1 MDPKPSDPM
10 HTQYDLLSNVFL
22 DTTTASTSSSGTGP
36 GKSKRNPAPGEKNQ
50 MSWKIHVRAGH
61 AGGNA
66 NGNGETENRGEK
78 WFELQDL
85 NVTEVRKEMV
95 FLGETVVQV
104 WERKDLSEGKKY

>member
-1 MDPKPSDPM
+1 
-10 HTQYDLLSNVFL
+10 
-22 DTTTASTSSSGTGP
+22 
-36 GKSKRNPAPGEKNQ
+36 
-50 MSWKIHVRAGH
+50 MSWKIHVRAGR

-66 NGNGETENRGEK
+66 NGSGEAENKGEK

-104 WERKDLSEGKKY
+104 WERKDLSEGKK

>member
-1 MDPKPSDPM
+1 M

-36 GKSKRNPAPGEKNQ
+36 GISKRNPAPGEENQ
-50 MSWKIHVRAGH
+50 MSWKIHIRAGH
-61 AGGNA
+61 AGVNA
-66 NGNGETENRGEK
+66 NGSAEGENKGEK

-95 FLGETVVQV
+95 FLG
-104 WERKDLSEGKKY
+104 RLSCRSGKEKICQKGRSSY

>member
-1 MDPKPSDPM
+1 
-10 HTQYDLLSNVFL
+10 
-22 DTTTASTSSSGTGP
+22 
-36 GKSKRNPAPGEKNQ
+36 

-61 AGGNA
+61 AGVNA
-66 NGNGETENRGEK
+66 NGSGEGENKGEK

-104 WERKDLSEGKKY
+104 WERKDLSEGKK